1 MMVMTMMLLL
11 TLWYRELA
19 SEFVRT
25 TVEMETAMGLVGCGA
40 ETELSH
46 AAVLEGAEF
55 VGSFGCHGT
64 HFTNFGN
71 DDGASLA
78 GDGGAG
84 GGLG

>member
-1 MMVMTMMLLL
+1 
-11 TLWYRELA
+11 
-19 SEFVRT
+19 
-25 TVEMETAMGLVGCGA
+25 MGLVGCGA